1 MHVCYIA
8 RGSFAHLPAYVEFF
22 TGRGHRVSVIH
33 LDPHPVAGAEN
44 YSAAVGRFHPDRGKW
59 KLPFHLPLIL
69 RHLRALRPDILHA
82 HYATSAGLLAALTG
96 FDPLVVSCH
105 GTDVLYGATGIL
117 RRPALKIA
125 FARAR
130 VVHVVSQ
137 DMRERV
143 VALGAAPSKVAVSN
157 VGVDTTALALPRRIG
172 SHSNLELLCT
182 RRLEPV
188 YDLETL
194 LCAVALLE
202 EGIGLRCTIA
212 GGGARETELRAL
224 AVSLG
229 VESRVIFL
237 GGFAQEE
244 LPSLLTASDIYV
256 SCSVSDGTSLSLLEG
271 MSGMGSTGRERLV
284 VQTPITARPRRG
296 SRRSL
301 QTTGALAG
309 DGGCEPARGRG
320 AR

>member
-130 VVHVVSQ
+130 EVHVV
-137 DMRERV
+137 
-143 VALGAAPSKVAVSN
+143 
-157 VGVDTTALALPRRIG
+157 
-172 SHSNLELLCT
+172 
-182 RRLEPV
+182 
-188 YDLETL
+188 
-194 LCAVALLE
+194 
-202 EGIGLRCTIA
+202 
-212 GGGARETELRAL
+212 
-224 AVSLG
+224 
-229 VESRVIFL
+229 
-237 GGFAQEE
+237 
-244 LPSLLTASDIYV
+244 
-256 SCSVSDGTSLSLLEG
+256 
-271 MSGMGSTGRERLV
+271 
-284 VQTPITARPRRG
+284 
-296 SRRSL
+296 
-301 QTTGALAG
+301 
-309 DGGCEPARGRG
+309 
-320 AR
+320 